1 MSNMQRRH
9 KEILGMK
16 TREQAGPS
24 LYPFAALVGLEEL
37 QHALLLSCV
46 NPAVGGVLIRGEKGT
61 AKSTG
66 VRGLAELLS
75 DIEVI
80 SGCVFACDPEKPG
93 QWCADCRSRQ
103 QPVTELRKVRLIN
116 LPLNVSEDRLAGGI
130 DFSAAV
136 KSGKTAFLPGLMAEA
151 HRGIIYID
159 EVNLLDDHIV
169 DLILDSAASGWN
181 VVEREGISIR
191 HASRFTLIGTMNP
204 EEGELRPQF
213 LDRFGLCIEVQGCA
227 DLEQR
232 VELLKKRDEFDC
244 NPALFCQRFAE
255 RSEHIRVR
263 IKAAQKKLPTMRLS
277 PAIRT
282 FISELCLAK
291 NVAGHRADLILE
303 QAAIT
308 TAALAGDNEVTMAHV
323 RQVAPM
329 VLLHR
334 QRESQPPPLPE
345 PPKNSGDGDKQGEE
359 NSADNL
365 NQNETPKTGQEP
377 TKEQQESAAE
387 QQEAHTDS
395 GQPQDVEPGEQEASP
410 KEDNQHPDSNEKNR
424 DQLFEIGAPFTIKK
438 ISTPKDRLARRGSG
452 RRSRSRVS
460 LKQGRYSRA
469 GRHGIAGD
477 IALDATIR
485 AAAPF
490 QVHRKGNLALN
501 LIPDDFRYKIREKRI
516 GNLLLF
522 LVDASGSMGA
532 RGRMAA
538 SKGAVMSLLLDAYQK
553 RDKIAMVSFR
563 GQEAV
568 INLPVTGSV
577 EMAGKLLAEMRVGGR
592 TPLAAGL
599 VRTYEQL
606 RNYLIREPAGRPIV
620 IIITDGKAN
629 VSLGKS
635 KPVDEMLKIA
645 STMAAEQMAKYI
657 VVDTEEEGLLTF
669 GLAGK
674 MADALQADFYKITD
688 LKARDLVHI
697 VREKQ

>member
-1 MSNMQRRH
+1 MSNMQP
-9 KEILGMK
+9 
-16 TREQAGPS
+16 REQSGSS

-37 QHALLLSCV
+37 QLALLLSCV
-46 NPAVGGVLIRGEKGT
+46 NPAVGGLLIRGEKGT
-61 AKSTG
+61 AKSTA
-66 VRGLAELLS
+66 VRGLAELLP

-80 SGCVFACDPEKPG
+80 SGCAFACDPMNPG

-136 KSGKTAFLPGLMAEA
+136 KNGKTVFLPGLIAEA

-169 DLILDSAASGWN
+169 DLILDTAASGLN
-181 VVEREGISIR
+181 VVEREGISIK
-191 HASRFTLIGTMNP
+191 HAARFILIGTMNP

-232 VELLKKRDEFDC
+232 VELLKKRDEFDR
-244 NPALFCQRFAE
+244 NPASFCQRFAT
-255 RSEHIRVR
+255 RSEQIRFR
-263 IKAAQKKLPTMRLS
+263 IKAAKKKLPTMRLP

-291 NVAGHRADLILE
+291 NVAGHRADLVLE

-323 RQVAPM
+323 RQVASM
-329 VLLHR
+329 ALLHR
-334 QRESQPPPLPE
+334 QRESQPPPPPE
-345 PPKNSGDGDKQGEE
+345 PPQNSKEGDNQGEE

-365 NQNETPKTGQEP
+365 NQSETPKTGQEP
-377 TKEQQESAAE
+377 TKEQQEPR
-387 QQEAHTDS
+387 TDS
-395 GQPQDVEPGEQEASP
+395 GQQQDVEPDEQEALP
-410 KEDNQHPDSNEKNR
+410 KEDNQYPGSNEKNR
-424 DQLFEIGAPFTIKK
+424 EQLFEIGAPFTIKK

-452 RRSRSRVS
+452 RRSRSWVA

-469 GRHGIAGD
+469 ARHGISGD

-522 LVDASGSMGA
+522 MVDASGSMGA

-553 RDKIAMVSFR
+553 RDKVAMISFR

-568 INLPVTGSV
+568 VNLPITGSV
-577 EMAGKLLAEMRVGGR
+577 EMAVKLLAEMRVGGR
-592 TPLAAGL
+592 TPMAAGL

-629 VSLGKS
+629 VSLGET

-645 STMAAEQMAKYI
+645 STMAAEQRAKYI

-674 MADALQADFYKITD
+674 MADVLHADFFKITD

>member
-1 MSNMQRRH
+1 MSNVQFRQ
-9 KEILGMK
+9 KEILGKK
-16 TREQAGPS
+16 TREQSGS
-24 LYPFAALVGLEEL
+24 RLYPFAALVGLEDL
-37 QHALLLSCV
+37 QLALLLSCV
-46 NPAVGGVLIRGEKGT
+46 NPAIGGLLIRGEKGT
-61 AKSTG
+61 AKSTA
-66 VRGLAELLS
+66 VRGLAELLP

-80 SGCVFACDPEKPG
+80 SGCVFACDPEDPR

-103 QPVTELRKVRLIN
+103 QPVTELRKVKLVN

-136 KSGKTAFLPGLMAEA
+136 KSGKAAFLPGLMADA

-169 DLILDSAASGWN
+169 DLILDTAASGLN
-181 VVEREGISIR
+181 VVEREGISFR
-191 HASRFTLIGTMNP
+191 HAARFVLIGTMNP

-213 LDRFGLCIEVQGCA
+213 LDRFGLCVEVQGCA

-232 VELLKKRDEFDC
+232 VKLIKRRDEFDRD
-244 NPALFCQRFAE
+244 PASFCQRFVGE
-255 RSEHIRVR
+255 TEQIGCRIRE
-263 IKAAQKKLPTMRLS
+263 AQKRLPAMRLS
-277 PAIRT
+277 PSIRS

-291 NVAGHRADLILE
+291 NVAGHRADLVLE

-323 RQVAPM
+323 RQVASM

-334 QRESQPPPLPE
+334 QRESQPPPPPE
-345 PPKNSGDGDKQGEE
+345 PPQNSEEGHNQEEE

-365 NQNETPKTGQEP
+365 NQSENRETGQEP
-377 TKEQQESAAE
+377 TKEQQEPP
-387 QQEAHTDS
+387 TDS
-395 GQPQDVEPGEQEASP
+395 GQQQNEEPDEQEASAG
-410 KEDNQHPDSNEKNR
+410 EENQYSGSREENR
-424 DQLFEIGAPFTIKK
+424 EQLFEIGATFTIKK

-452 RRSRSRVS
+452 RRSRSRVAQ
-460 LKQGRYSRA
+460 KQGRYSRA
-469 GRHGIAGD
+469 SRHGIPGD

-490 QVHRKGNLALN
+490 QAHRKGKLSLN
-501 LIPDDFRYKIREKRI
+501 LVPDDFRYKIREKRI

-553 RDKIAMVSFR
+553 RDKVAMISFR

-568 INLPVTGSV
+568 VNLPVTGSV

-599 VRTYEQL
+599 VRAYEQL

-629 VSLGKS
+629 VSLGET

-645 STMAAEQMAKYI
+645 STMAAQQRAKYI

-674 MADALQADFYKITD
+674 MADALQGDFFKITD

>member
-1 MSNMQRRH
+1 MSNMKPRKH
-9 KEILGMK
+9 SGF
-16 TREQAGPS
+16 S

-37 QHALLLSCV
+37 QFALLLACV
-46 NPAVGGVLIRGEKGT
+46 NPAIGGLLICGEKGT

-66 VRGLAELLS
+66 VRGLSELLP

-80 SGCVFACDPEKPG
+80 SGCVFSCDPENPG

-103 QPVTELRKVRLIN
+103 QPVTELRKVRLVN

-159 EVNLLDDHIV
+159 EVNLLDDHLV
-169 DLILDSAASGWN
+169 DLILDTAASGWS

-191 HASRFTLIGTMNP
+191 HAANFTLIGTMNP

-213 LDRFGLCIEVQGCA
+213 LDRFGLCIKVQGCE

-232 VELLKKRDEFDC
+232 VELLKRRDEFDR
-244 NPALFCQRFAE
+244 NPVSFCQRFAD
-255 RSEHIRVR
+255 RSEQVRLR
-263 IKAAQKKLPTMRLS
+263 IKTARKQLPTMRLS

-291 NVAGHRADLILE
+291 NVAGHRADLVLE

-308 TAALAGDNEVTMAHV
+308 TAALAGENEVTMAHV
-323 RQVAPM
+323 HQVAPM

-345 PPKNSGDGDKQGEE
+345 PPQNSRDGDDQPEE
-359 NSADNL
+359 NSVD
-365 NQNETPKTGQEP
+365 NQNQSKQQEAGQAP
-377 TKEQQESAAE
+377 GKGQQESPADNGQQQNEEADE
-387 QQEAHTDS
+387 QS
-395 GQPQDVEPGEQEASP
+395 ASSN
-410 KEDNQHPDSNEKNR
+410 KDHQHPGSEEMSQ
-424 DQLFEIGAPFTIKK
+424 DQLFEIGTPFTIKK

-452 RRSRSRVS
+452 RRSRSRVAR
-460 LKQGRYSRA
+460 KQGRYSRA
-469 GRHGIAGD
+469 SRHGIPGD

-553 RDKIAMVSFR
+553 RDKVAMISFR

-568 INLPVTGSV
+568 VNLPITGSV
-577 EMAGKLLAEMRVGGR
+577 EIAGKLLAEMRVGGR

-599 VRTYEQL
+599 VGTYEQL

-629 VSLGKS
+629 VSLGET

-645 STMAAEQMAKYI
+645 SAMAAEQRAKYI

-674 MADALQADFYKITD
+674 MADALQADFFKITD
-688 LKARDLVHI
+688 LKARDLIHI